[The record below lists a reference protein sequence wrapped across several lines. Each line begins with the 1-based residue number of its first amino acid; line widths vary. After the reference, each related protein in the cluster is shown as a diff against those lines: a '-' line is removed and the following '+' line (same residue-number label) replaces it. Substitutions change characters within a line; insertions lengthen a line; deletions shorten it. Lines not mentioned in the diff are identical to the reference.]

1 MTPHR
6 VVLDANVIVSALIR
20 PDSAPG
26 RILRAAVDGRAVLLV
41 TSAPLLS
48 ERLAVLSYPRLQR
61 YLKIDVQER
70 QAFVV
75 LLEQIAEPVS
85 LAHHPETGTCRDPAD
100 EPYLQTAVAG
110 RADCII
116 SGDRDLLDM
125 QEIDGIPIA
134 TPAEFDRI
142 LQATGRSDASRARRK

>member
-26 RILRAAVDGRAVLLV
+26 RILRAAVEGRVVLLV
-41 TSAPLLS
+41 TSVPLLG
-48 ERLAVLSYPRLQR
+48 ELLAVLNYPRLQR
-61 YLKIDVQER
+61 YLKMSVQER

-85 LAHHPETGTCRDPAD
+85 LAYHPETGTCRDP
-100 EPYLQTAVAG
+100 PMSRTCKRLSPGGRTASSVAT
-110 RADCII
+110 
-116 SGDRDLLDM
+116 
-125 QEIDGIPIA
+125 A
-134 TPAEFDRI
+134 TCW
-142 LQATGRSDASRARRK
+142 T

>member
-26 RILRAAVDGRAVLLV
+26 RILRAAVESRAVLMV
-41 TSAPLLS
+41 TSAPLLN
-48 ERLAVLSYPRLQR
+48 ELLMVLNYPRLQR
-61 YLKIDVQER
+61 YLKMSAQDR

-75 LLEQIAEPVS
+75 LLEQIAEPVN
-85 LAHHPETGTCRDPAD
+85 LADHPETGACRDPAD

-125 QEIDGIPIA
+125 QEIDGIPIVM
-134 TPAEFDRI
+134 PADFDRI
-142 LQATGRSDASRARRK
+142 LQARGRGDFSRGPRK